1 MSVHLDIF
9 RGQGV
14 RVGNRYGT
22 IHAYAEAG
30 KVRVK
35 FKDGFETLSLDQLLP
50 VAAIQGIA
58 HRFAERD
65 LELELPTP
73 MEQRDGEIEP
83 DVSDEDKERS
93 SENELEEEL
102 AEMVEE

>member
-14 RVGNRYGT
+14 RVGGKYGV
-22 IHAYAEAG
+22 IHSYTTPG
-30 KVRVK
+30 KVLVR
-35 FKDGFETLSLDQLLP
+35 FKDGFETIAIDQLLP
-50 VAAIQGIA
+50 VAAIQDIG

-83 DVSDEDKERS
+83 DVSDEDKEGS
-93 SENELEEEL
+93 SENEFEEEL